1 MSKIARKLGVAAIAL
16 VTIVSVSGIT
26 PAAAQTTAELQAQ
39 IAALLAQITALQA
52 QLGGSTTTGGTT
64 TTYNFTRDLT
74 LGSTGEDVR
83 ALQQYLNA
91 KGYVV
96 AASGAGSVGNE
107 STYFGAL
114 TKTAL
119 AKFQA
124 ANGISPTAGY
134 FGAITRAKIASMGG
148 TSTTPTTP
156 ASAPLTVSLSSDNPA
171 SANVQKGSANNTVL
185 KLTFTGGSTV
195 TNVTGLTLKSY
206 GTTEATGTTDIAA
219 VKLYDEN
226 NIQIGTD
233 RTPAGNQV
241 NFVIVPPVTV
251 PANGSKTITVTANI
265 GSATTNVMAV
275 VRYGLESASA
285 ILGGTTFT
293 GNYPIVGNSFTI
305 VPAGQLGTLSVSK
318 YGSVPTTSVKVGQKD
333 VIAEK
338 FNVSAGS
345 NEDIVLN
352 QVTLTNTGSI
362 TGSDIS
368 NLRLRKVG
376 DTTVLATTT
385 LVNNKATF
393 NLTTPISLTKGASVN
408 LEVVADIADGGTNS
422 RTIIMAVATGGAVG
436 RGVTSGTN
444 VTSSGSTTGTTITL
458 GNETLTVS
466 MSASHP
472 QGASSY
478 IIETTNKKDIAK
490 FDIRANGGDVI
501 INTLLVKFVNDSAFA
516 PTNYFGSVGLYD
528 GDSLVSDLV
537 TVDDENN
544 QTFSLNWTV
553 PANTT
558 RTLTVKGVT
567 SGLDVAAPDT
577 VTTSVE
583 GYTAYGLASGAT
595 LSSTSEVSST
605 AITVYASGKAIPTAD
620 STKTP
625 YSQGILAPINN
636 VTLAALKVHAQR
648 EDLKLTDLTV
658 RVTGTNYDDEGDI
671 SSITLYADDGVTQ
684 LSNPVAYVPVA
695 SQSDAQKAQDNAGD
709 VDLFVFSSSDFISDV
724 IFTKDQY
731 KTVLV
736 KANVASGATD
746 TTAFTV
752 NIPNTTGML
761 KFNGQDS
768 ASAYDM
774 KTDTAGL
781 NLYFGSP
788 YAGGTFSFDS
798 HLIEMKKAATS
809 PSGSVSR
816 GTMAAYAI
824 WDVSNVSSDLKDL
837 AISEITLTSKTGL
850 PSGLT
855 DGTDASDALL
865 FELYDG
871 EGNRLAYGA
880 DETDVVVLTKGSGT
894 IKFTDATSGLITVSA
909 GSPKQLILK
918 ITTTDTAK
926 WPSSTQMQWSV
937 EAVGDAKVQQSGA
950 INGVDTDATD
960 GRLGYGGTTWS
971 IPAVTNIITL
981 P

>member
-1 MSKIARKLGVAAIAL
+1 MSKFTQKV
-16 VTIVSVSGIT
+16 VS
-26 PAAAQTTAELQAQ
+26 
-39 IAALLAQITALQA
+39 AALALATVVSLSGNVAHGQTMTAAEIQAMIATLTAQLAQLQA
-52 QLGGSTTTGGTT
+52 QLTAATGTPSAA
-64 TTYNFTRDLT
+64 YNFTRDLT
-74 LGSTGEDVR
+74 VGSEGADVTALQNFLIAQNKGAAAR
-83 ALQQYLNA
+83 ALGN
-91 KGYVV
+91 V
-96 AASGAGSVGNE
+96 GA
-107 STYFGAL
+107 T
-114 TKTAL
+114 
-119 AKFQA
+119 
-124 ANGISPTAGY
+124 GY
-134 FGAITRAKIASMGG
+134 FGTYTRNAVAEYQASRGITPTLGYFGPITRADVNALSV
-148 TSTTPTTP
+148 TTTPTTP
-156 ASAPLTVSLSSDNPA
+156 TTAPLTVSLSADNPV
-171 SANVQKGSANNTVL
+171 SANVQRGSANNAVM
-185 KLTFTGGSTV
+185 KLTFTGGSTAV
-195 TNVTGLTLKSY
+195 NVTGITLKSY

-226 NIQIGTD
+226 NLQIGTD

-241 NFVIVPPVTV
+241 NFVIVPALTI
-251 PANGSKTITVTANI
+251 PANGSRTVTVTANV
-265 GSATTNVMAV
+265 GTGAQVLALA
-275 VRYGLESASA
+275 RYGIESASA
-285 ILGGTTFT
+285 IMGGITFT

-305 VPAGQLGTLSVSK
+305 VPAGQLGGLSVSK

-333 VIAEK
+333 VIVER

-376 DTTVLATTT
+376 DTTVLGTTT
-385 LVNNKATF
+385 LTNNKATF

-444 VTSSGSTTGTTITL
+444 VTSTGSTTGTTITL

-501 INTLLVKFVNDSAFA
+501 INTILVKFVNATSAF
-516 PTNYFGSVGLYD
+516 TSSNYFGSVGLYD

-595 LSSTSEVSST
+595 LSSTASVSST

-625 YSQGILAPINN
+625 YAQGILAPINN

-648 EDLKLTDLTV
+648 EDLKLTDLVVTV
-658 RVTGTNYDDEGDI
+658 AGTGYDDEADI
-671 SSITLYADDGVTQ
+671 SSISLYADDGVTQ
-684 LSNPVAYVPVA
+684 LTNPVTY
-695 SQSDAQKAQDNAGD
+695 DDGD
-709 VDLFVFSSSDFISDV
+709 DDTTDTFTIDSADFISDV

-731 KTVLV
+731 KTILV
-736 KANVASGATD
+736 KANAASTITD
-746 TTAFTV
+746 TTAFVVTLANAV
-752 NIPNTTGML
+752 NQL
-761 KFNGQDS
+761 KFSGQDS
-768 ASAYDM
+768 ASTYDM

-781 NLYFGSP
+781 NLYFTSP
-788 YAGGTFSFDS
+788 YAGGTFSFDN

-816 GTMAAYAI
+816 GTLASYAI
-824 WDVSNVSSDLKDL
+824 WDVANVSSDLADL
-837 AISEITLTSKTGL
+837 VISHITFTSKTGL

-855 DGTDASDALL
+855 DGVDADDALL

-880 DETDVVVLTKGSGT
+880 DGTDVVTLVKGSGT
-894 IKFTDATSGLITVSA
+894 ITFVDATNGLITVSA
-909 GSPKQLILK
+909 GSPKQLVLK

-937 EAVGDAKVQQSGA
+937 EVVGDAKVQQSGA